1 MSHFLKF
8 GGVLVLNLYDDLIT
22 KYRTVTVSII
32 YSELR
37 GWSCMKLHY
46 LVRLH
51 WALGRRIYTIQPPT
65 KSFQELLGF
74 GISNIKPVINM
85 ADKTSTPDPAA
96 PIPTV
101 ETLPE
106 LYVDLAEIV
115 KLHPESNINESN
127 VEASF
132 GLSTKDATE
141 RLTKYGKN
149 VLTPPKRTP
158 SWLLLLRQF
167 QNTFLIL
174 LNASAAL
181 SVVAYI
187 IAGDI
192 TNLYLGIVLFVVVFI
207 TGYAQFHEESK
218 AFSIIDSF
226 SQMLGKLILSFPFKK
241 THFCSPHS
249 P

>member
-1 MSHFLKF
+1 
-8 GGVLVLNLYDDLIT
+8 
-22 KYRTVTVSII
+22 
-32 YSELR
+32 
-37 GWSCMKLHY
+37 
-46 LVRLH
+46 
-51 WALGRRIYTIQPPT
+51 
-65 KSFQELLGF
+65 
-74 GISNIKPVINM
+74 M
-85 ADKTSTPDPAA
+85 ADTTPTPDPAVPILTAEA
-96 PIPTV
+96 P
-101 ETLPE
+101 EE
-106 LYVDLAEIV
+106 LYKEIKELV

-127 VEASF
+127 VEASA

-174 LNASAAL
+174 LNVSAAL

-226 SQMLGKLILSFPFKK
+226 SQMLASTTTVIRDGMQSQVNVDVLVPGDLVLIKNGNKVPADMVLLLCRGLKAECASLTGESEPISC
-241 THFCSPHS
+241 TSRPSPAGTRVFECKNMVFLYALMGWRLDWY
-249 P
+249 